1 MIKKICEFCYQNT
14 AYISKRGIP
23 AMCDNCIVLNWKITS
38 AVNALTNSNN
48 ILENT
53 FNLKEENK

>member
-23 AMCDNCIVLNWKITS
+23 AMCDNCIAKNWRK
-38 AVNALTNSNN
+38 
-48 ILENT
+48 
-53 FNLKEENK
+53 